1 MASTPLVQ
9 RPSIGPEYPRWS
21 QSLRD
26 RSHVLI
32 RPITTKDEA
41 AEDAFLQGLSDRA
54 RRFGFLGEADGPG
67 EPVGDASAD
76 VDRGHDVAFA
86 AFTMDDSRERM
97 VGVGRYSTDDSSQHC
112 ECTVTVDDEW
122 QGKGLGTV
130 LMRHLIEV
138 ARIRGIRRMTSTASA
153 ENVQMHDLAAHL
165 GFLTRVDPRD
175 PRRLIHALTL

>member
-1 MASTPLVQ
+1 VASTPLVP

-32 RPITTKDEA
+32 RPITIKDQA
-41 AEDAFLQGLSDRA
+41 AEHAFMQGLADRA

-67 EPVGDASAD
+67 EPMGEASAD
-76 VDRGHDVAFA
+76 AGDVAFA

-97 VGVGRYSTDDSSQHC
+97 VGIGRYSTDDSSQHC

-153 ENVQMHDLAAHL
+153 ENVQMHDLASHL
-165 GFLTRVDPRD
+165 GFQTRVDPQDHSRV
-175 PRRLIHALTL
+175 IHALTL

>member
-1 MASTPLVQ
+1 MTSTPLVQ

-41 AEDAFLQGLSDRA
+41 AERAFMQGLSDRA
-54 RRFGFLGEADGPG
+54 RRFGFLGEAEGPG
-67 EPVGDASAD
+67 EPTGETCVEEG
-76 VDRGHDVAFA
+76 RGHDVAFA

-97 VGVGRYSTDDSSQHC
+97 VGVARYSTDDSSQHC
-112 ECTVTVDDEW
+112 ECTVTVDEEW

-153 ENVQMHDLAAHL
+153 ENVQMHDLAEHL
-165 GFLTRVDPRD
+165 GFQARVDPQD
-175 PRRLIHALTL
+175 PSRVIYALSL